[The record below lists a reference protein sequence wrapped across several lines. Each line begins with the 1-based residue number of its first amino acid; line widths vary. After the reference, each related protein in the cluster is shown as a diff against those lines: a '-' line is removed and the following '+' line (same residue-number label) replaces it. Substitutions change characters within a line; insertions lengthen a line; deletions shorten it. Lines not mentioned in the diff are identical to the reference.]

1 MFVVQAILKPELF
14 AVFQKLAA
22 QGMQVIK
29 YPRSGR
35 PAKKMF
41 RFSFVEG
48 NIYLTWRGKF
58 GNQGVDLGEVSS
70 IAAGISSE
78 VLRKAAQLNRADQY
92 LSVICAGRSV
102 DLCFDSVNERD
113 EWKDMLELLARKEH
127 GELVAIEPL
136 PAPAD
141 GDLFEWLL
149 IYSAIGRNLVFFSS
163 RCLNVVNV
171 VCRGRLSTSKRA

>member
-1 MFVVQAILKPELF
+1 MLSSYV
-14 AVFQKLAA
+14 

-78 VLRKAAQLNRADQY
+78 VLRKSAQLNRADQY
-92 LSVICAGRSV
+92 LSVICAGRYVGAQRNDMTVQSV
-102 DLCFDSVNERD
+102 LRNVCAVYR
-113 EWKDMLELLARKEH
+113 LQVGGPLL
-127 GELVAIEPL
+127 
-136 PAPAD
+136 
-141 GDLFEWLL
+141 
-149 IYSAIGRNLVFFSS
+149 
-163 RCLNVVNV
+163 
-171 VCRGRLSTSKRA
+171 